1 MLDIYP
7 TATYEDSVKPK
18 KWHSKVSIT
27 SDYFSTYSKSN
38 DDGVSHFCNDK
49 PLSGFPQL
57 QPKPKTNPLSF
68 SRSSLIITESAN
80 TNGSQTNFL
89 YLLQNIFLGCKKS
102 KHVKRGHWWFVSR
115 F

>member
-27 SDYFSTYSKSN
+27 SDYFSTYSKSLAN

-49 PLSGFPQL
+49 PLSLEHQ
-57 QPKPKTNPLSF
+57 
-68 SRSSLIITESAN
+68 ITADEQIVRK
-80 TNGSQTNFL
+80 GRVYPEQ
-89 YLLQNIFLGCKKS
+89 S
-102 KHVKRGHWWFVSR
+102 KHTVKTARQHTRSNKSTFTKEVTLIY
-115 F
+115 

>member
-7 TATYEDSVKPK
+7 TANHEDSVKPK

-27 SDYFSTYSKSN
+27 SDYFSTYSKSFAN

-57 QPKPKTNPLSF
+57 QPKPKPNQRADEQIVRKGRVYP
-68 SRSSLIITESAN
+68 E
-80 TNGSQTNFL
+80 Q
-89 YLLQNIFLGCKKS
+89 S
-102 KHVKRGHWWFVSR
+102 KHTVKTARQHTRSNKSTFTKEVTLIY
-115 F
+115 

>member
-7 TATYEDSVKPK
+7 TAIHEDSVKPK

-27 SDYFSTYSKSN
+27 SDYFSTYSKSFAN

-57 QPKPKTNPLSF
+57 QPKPKPIGYLQPF
-68 SRSSLIITESAN
+68 LIGFTQI
-80 TNGSQTNFL
+80 
-89 YLLQNIFLGCKKS
+89 C
-102 KHVKRGHWWFVSR
+102 V
-115 F
+115 